1 MPSTDLEHRTPE
13 VVMKAKQIRAMVEQV
28 REGAL
33 PRRAFIE
40 RMVGVGLTA
49 PMASMMLM
57 HYGVAQTAPALTY
70 KPTKRGGGG
79 TLKVLYWQAA
89 VHLNPHYAGG
99 TKDQD
104 ASRVFYEPLGG
115 WDNEGNLFPI
125 LAAEVP
131 SRANGGV
138 AADGRSV
145 TWKLKRGVKWHDGKD
160 FTADDVVFT
169 AQYAGDPA
177 AAMVTIGAYKD
188 IKVVKIDSHTVRVEF
203 PRPTPFWGE
212 PFTGA
217 VGGILPKH
225 VFEPYTGAK
234 SRENPANTKP
244 VGTGPYRLIDFKPGD
259 TLRAEANPNYHV
271 PNQPFF
277 DALEIKG
284 GGDATSAARAVL
296 QTAEFDL
303 AWNLAVEDE
312 ILKRLE
318 AAGKGRMEFYP
329 GSDIEFVSLNVTDPW
344 TEVDGERASIK
355 SKHPAFSDKAVRE
368 AMSLL
373 VDRKGIADVI
383 YGRGA
388 VVTSNFLNNPP
399 RFRSSNTRYEFNAEK
414 ANQVLEAAGWKKGS
428 DGIRAKGNVK
438 LKFVY
443 QSSVSGPRQKC
454 QAIIKD
460 ACSKAGVELELKSV
474 VAAVFFG
481 SDFANPDTYQKFWS
495 DMQMYTTTMTQPDP
509 HYFMN
514 QFLTEEISQKSN
526 KWASRNL
533 VRWSNKEYDDTYK
546 LQQVELD
553 PAKRAA
559 LFIKLNDLVVEDKYV
574 IPLFA
579 RPRPYGI
586 VNKLKPA
593 LSAWDSATGAI
604 GYWYR
609 DAT

>member
-1 MPSTDLEHRTPE
+1 MQEREL
-13 VVMKAKQIRAMVEQV
+13 RALIDDV
-28 REGAL
+28 RDGKL
-33 PRRAFIE
+33 PRRSFI
-40 RMVGVGLTA
+40 RQMVGLGLTA

-57 HYGVAQTAPALTY
+57 HEGVAQTTPTIPY

-79 TLKVLYWQAA
+79 ALKLIYWQAA

-104 ASRVFYEPLGG
+104 ASRIFYEPLAG
-115 WDNEGNLFPI
+115 WDTEGNLIPF

-131 SRANGGV
+131 TRANGGLG
-138 AADGRSV
+138 ADGKSV

-177 AAMVTIGAYKD
+177 AAMTTVSVYKD
-188 IKVVKIDSHTVRVEF
+188 IKVVKVDSHTVRVEF
-203 PRPTPFWGE
+203 AKPTPFWAE
-212 PFTGA
+212 PL
-217 VGGILPKH
+217 VGSVGLILPKH
-225 VFEPYTGAK
+225 VFEPFMGAK

-244 VGTGPYRLIDFKPGD
+244 VGTGPYKIVDFKPGD
-259 TLRAEANPNYHV
+259 IIRADANKDYHV

-277 DALEIKG
+277 DTLEVKG

-296 QTAEFDL
+296 QTAEYDVG
-303 AWNLAVEDE
+303 WNLAVEDE

-318 AAGKGRMEFYP
+318 GAGKGKMDFYV
-329 GSDIEFVSLNVTDPW
+329 GSDIEFVLLNVADPW
-344 TEVDGERASIK
+344 NEVDGERGSVK
-355 SKHPAFSDKAVRE
+355 SKHPAFSDKAVRD

-373 VDRKGIADVI
+373 IDRKGIADVI

-388 VVTSNFLNNPP
+388 ITTANFLNNPP
-399 RFRSSNTRYEFNAEK
+399 RFRSANTKFEFNPEK
-414 ANQVLEAAGWKKGS
+414 ANAVLEAAGWKKGA

-443 QSSVSGPRQKC
+443 QTSVSGPRQKC

-460 ACSKAGVELELKSV
+460 ACTKAGIDLELKSI

-481 SDFANPDTYQKFWS
+481 SDFANPDTYQKFWA
-495 DMQMYTTTMTQPDP
+495 DMQMFTTTMTQPDP
-509 HYFMN
+509 QTFME
-514 QFLTEEISQKSN
+514 QFCTWELAQKAN

-533 VRWSNKEYDDTYK
+533 SRWTSKEFDEAHRAA
-546 LQQVELD
+546 QVELD
-553 PAKRAA
+553 PVKRAA
-559 LFIKLNDLVVEDKYV
+559 LFIKMNDLVVNDGYI

-579 RPRPYGI
+579 RPRPVGT
-586 VNKLKPA
+586 VNKLTAPI
-593 LSAWDSATGAI
+593 SAWDNLTSFMT
-604 GYWYR
+604 YWYR
-609 DAT
+609 EA